1 LTAFIS
7 ALIFNSESAPAKG
20 VGVLKLARVQIPA
33 SPLETLQDQRLQG
46 FLVSEKEEE
55 NTTEKTSLFVFVSL
69 YS

>member
-1 LTAFIS
+1 M
-7 ALIFNSESAPAKG
+7 
-20 VGVLKLARVQIPA
+20 LKLARVQIPA